1 MKMKIKK
8 KNFDYFECLVNMS
21 QYALEE
27 ANLLRDIL
35 TDFDPDKVAEQRMQ
49 MHALEHQCDTEKHEM
64 TTALVKEF
72 LPPVD
77 RDDLATL
84 SHVTDDLTD
93 SVESVVAFLYM
104 ANIRRLRPDVG
115 AFADL
120 IIECCENAVLLLKEF
135 RNFKK
140 SDKLKDIIIKLNDL
154 EEQGDRLYAE
164 AVRRLSTEELSTR
177 DVIEWRDMYKNFEEC
192 FDAAESIADNVES
205 VVMKNT

>member
-1 MKMKIKK
+1 M
-8 KNFDYFECLVNMS
+8 
-21 QYALEE
+21 
-27 ANLLRDIL
+27 
-35 TDFDPDKVAEQRMQ
+35 
-49 MHALEHQCDTEKHEM
+49 EHR
-64 TTALVKEF
+64 AAAV
-72 LPPVD
+72 V
-77 RDDLATL
+77 
-84 SHVTDDLTD
+84 
-93 SVESVVAFLYM
+93 SVF
-104 ANIRRLRPDVG
+104 PDVG

>member
-1 MKMKIKK
+1 MKSKK

-21 QYALEE
+21 VYALEE
-27 ANLLRDIL
+27 ANLLRSIL
-35 TDFDPDKVAEQRMQ
+35 TDFHPEKLEDQRAQ
-49 MHALEHQCDTEKHEM
+49 MHALEHKCDMEKHDM

-77 RDDLATL
+77 RDDLSML

-104 ANIRRLRPDVG
+104 ANIRTLRPDVG

-140 SDKLKDIIIKLNDL
+140 SDKLRDIIIHLNDL
-154 EEQGDRLYAE
+154 EEQGDRLYVE